1 MTCQK
6 NQKPSDMT
14 TFTQA
19 QKIQIDNQLR
29 QNRADIVDIINEVEQ
44 GSDKWFSLKE
54 AEMKISNLLMFASY
68 EEKNKTAQVVI

>member
-1 MTCQK
+1 
-6 NQKPSDMT
+6 MT

-29 QNRADIVDIINEVEQ
+29 QNRADIVDTINEVEQ

>member
-1 MTCQK
+1 
-6 NQKPSDMT
+6 MT

-29 QNRADIVDIINEVEQ
+29 QNRADIVDTINEVEQ

-68 EEKNKTAQVVI
+68 EERNKTAQVVI

>member
-1 MTCQK
+1 
-6 NQKPSDMT
+6 MT

-68 EEKNKTAQVVI
+68 EEKNKTAHEVI

>member
-1 MTCQK
+1 
-6 NQKPSDMT
+6 MT